1 MKELVETIV
10 KALVDVPEEVVI
22 TEIAGD
28 QAVIYE
34 VKVSDKDIGK
44 VIGKQGRTANALRV
58 IVKAAA
64 SKIGKNASVQINS
77 KPKEETMTI

>member
-34 VKVSDKDIGK
+34 IKVSDKDIGK

>member
-1 MKELVETIV
+1 MKELIETMV
-10 KALVDVPEEVVI
+10 KALVDRPEEVVVN
-22 TEIAGD
+22 EIAGE

-34 VKVSDKDIGK
+34 IKVADQDIGK

-58 IVKAAA
+58 IVKAAS

-77 KPKEETMTI
+77 KPKDA

>member
-10 KALVDVPEEVVI
+10 KALVDVPEEVII

-34 VKVSDKDIGK
+34 IKVSDKDIGK

-77 KPKEETMTI
+77 KPKEEVMTI